1 MTGEAHLAGGG
12 RMGSIDARHPAQSRG
27 RKLAALGVGLASV
40 AVVVGAWL
48 GFAELLGGRALV
60 VVLVA
65 AFVLVS
71 AIGGWLWRALARAEA
86 REAEL
91 ERRVEERSRALEQIA
106 GARTAELASLLA
118 HVPFGFAFLDHACR
132 YELVNTTLARMNG
145 LPAKDHRGR
154 TLHEVV
160 PTFAPMVEPLVRKV
174 LATGESIEGIEM
186 TVAPMDRA
194 DEERAYRL
202 DLFPVLAPDGAVA
215 SVGVLLVDITERKRA
230 DRMEG
235 EIREARAR
243 AEQSL
248 SKLEA
253 ILGSMA
259 EAVLVSDAQGNF
271 VSLDP
276 STRNPSGSGIRAD
289 GRPLSPAIGMNLRD
303 FAGETAL
310 STLDGRE
317 LPLAEW
323 PISRAIRGEVFNDLD
338 LRLHRTT
345 GEMLVVRYAGRAV
358 RDAHGHVELGVVT
371 MRDVTRELRAA
382 EEREALLASERAAR
396 AEAQRAS
403 RLKDEFLAT
412 VSHELRTPLTAIAG
426 WSQILRKPGLAQA
439 TVSRGLEV
447 IDRNARLLTQLISDL
462 LDVGRIVSGKLKL
475 DVSSVDLEV
484 VIDAALESVRH
495 AADAKSIELSRCE
508 GERGRT
514 ILGDPARIQ
523 QIAWNLLS
531 NAIKFTSRG
540 GLVEVSCT
548 SHDTRVEI
556 AVKDTGQGITP
567 EFLPHVFERF
577 RQADASAARQHGGLG
592 LGLAIVRHLAELH
605 GGRVRAESEGPGK
618 GARFVVE
625 LPVAPISDDTE
636 PKAPSAR
643 APSPERAQ
651 ASLANVHDLSGARV
665 LVVDDEPDTRDV
677 VQRLLE
683 EHGADVVAAASA
695 EEALA
700 LVEARSIDVL
710 VSDLGMPGMDGFALI
725 REIRSGKRLEPSRL
739 PAIALTAFVRAE
751 DRRRALASGYQAH
764 IEKPIEPMELIAAVG
779 ALSLGRR
786 GTPSERKGA

>member
-1 MTGEAHLAGGG
+1 M
-12 RMGSIDARHPAQSRG
+12 
-27 RKLAALGVGLASV
+27 ALLLGIR
-40 AVVVGAWL
+40 L
-48 GFAELLGGRALV
+48 GFEERLGSRARFV
-60 VVLVA
+60 ELVA
-65 AFVLVS
+65 AFAFIL
-71 AIGGWLWRALARAEA
+71 AIHEAFRRALARAES
-86 REAEL
+86 RSAEL
-91 ERRVEERSRALEQIA
+91 ERRVEERTRELERIA
-106 GARTAELASLLA
+106 GARMAEIESLLA
-118 HVPFGFAFLDHACR
+118 HVPFAFAFFDRAYR
-132 YELVNTTLARMNG
+132 YLLVNAALARMNG
-145 LPAKDHRGR
+145 LSTNEHHGR
-154 TLHEVV
+154 TIHEVV
-160 PTFAPMVEPLVRKV
+160 PEFVPLIEPLLRKV
-174 LATGESIEGIEM
+174 FETGEVLAGFEVTAAGK
-186 TVAPMDRA
+186 DRP
-194 DEERAYRL
+194 EELRDWRL
-202 DLFPVLAPDGAVA
+202 HVFPVFTPGGAIT
-215 SVGVLLVDITERKRA
+215 SVGALIVDITERKRA
-230 DRMEG
+230 DRMELAV
-235 EIREARAR
+235 RDARAR

-259 EAVLVSDAQGNF
+259 EAVLVSDAEGNF
-271 VSLDP
+271 VSL
-276 STRNPSGSGIRAD
+276 NPS
-289 GRPLSPAIGMNLRD
+289 
-303 FAGETAL
+303 AGETAGDGIRENGRPVSPIIGMHLRDFFGRLVL

-317 LPLAEW
+317 LPLEEW
-323 PISRAIRGEVFNDLD
+323 PISRAIRGEVFSDLD
-338 LRLHRTT
+338 LRMRRPT
-345 GEMLVVRYAGRAV
+345 GEVVVLRYAGRAV
-358 RDAHGHVELGVVT
+358 RDPDGKVEFGVVT

-396 AEAQRAS
+396 EEAQRAS

-426 WSQILRKPGLAQA
+426 WSQMLQKPGPAPA
-439 TVSRGLEV
+439 TVARGLEV

-475 DVSSVDLEV
+475 DVSAVDVEA

-495 AADAKSIELSRCE
+495 AADAKSIELTRCE
-508 GERGRT
+508 GARGRT
-514 ILGDPARIQ
+514 ILGDPGRIQ

-540 GLVEVSCT
+540 GVVEVSCT

-625 LPVAPISDDTE
+625 LPVAPVRDE
-636 PKAPSAR
+636 PLANAPFVQ
-643 APSPERAQ
+643 PGSPESTRT
-651 ASLANVHDLSGARV
+651 SFANGHDLSGARV

-683 EHGADVVAAASA
+683 EHGAEVVAAASA
-695 EEALA
+695 EEALG
-700 LVEARSIDVL
+700 LVEARTIDVL

-725 REIRSGKRLEPSRL
+725 REIRSARTLDPSRL
-739 PAIALTAFVRAE
+739 PAVALTAFVRPE

-764 IEKPIEPMELIAAVG
+764 IEKPIEPMELVAAVG
-779 ALSLGRR
+779 ALALRRR
-786 GTPSERKGA
+786 GASRDSSGA

>member
-1 MTGEAHLAGGG
+1 
-12 RMGSIDARHPAQSRG
+12 MGSIEARQPVRSHG
-27 RKLAALGVGLASV
+27 RRLAGLGVGFVLV
-40 AVVVGAWL
+40 ALLLVLRL
-48 GFAELLGGRALV
+48 GFEEHLGGRVLLVELV
-60 VVLVA
+60 VVAV
-65 AFVLVS
+65 FVL
-71 AIGGWLWRALARAEA
+71 AIHETFRRALARAED
-86 REAEL
+86 RNAEL
-91 ERRVEERSRALEQIA
+91 ERRVEERSRALELIG
-106 GARTAELASLLA
+106 GARTAEIESLLA
-118 HVPFGFAFLDHACR
+118 HVPFAFAFFDRAHR
-132 YELVNTTLARMNG
+132 YLLVNAALARMNG
-145 LPAKDHRGR
+145 LSTNEHHGR
-154 TLHEVV
+154 TIHEVV
-160 PTFAPMVEPLVRKV
+160 PEFVPLVEPLLRKV
-174 LATGESIEGIEM
+174 FETGEGLAGFEVTAAGK
-186 TVAPMDRA
+186 DRP
-194 DEERAYRL
+194 EEPRDWRL
-202 DLFPVLAPDGAVA
+202 HLFPVFGPDGAVA
-215 SVGVLLVDITERKRA
+215 SVGALIVDITERKRA
-230 DRMEG
+230 DRMELAV
-235 EIREARAR
+235 REARAR

-259 EAVLVSDAQGNF
+259 EAVIVSDAEGNF
-271 VSLDP
+271 VSLNP
-276 STRNPSGSGIRAD
+276 SARNTSGSGVREN
-289 GRPLSPAIGMNLRD
+289 GEPLSTIVGMHLRD
-303 FAGETAL
+303 FAGTLVL

-317 LPLAEW
+317 LPLEEW

-338 LRLHRTT
+338 LRMRRPT
-345 GEMLVVRYAGRAV
+345 GEVLVARYAGRAV
-358 RDAHGHVELGVVT
+358 RDAEGKVELGVVT
-371 MRDVTRELRAA
+371 MRDVTRELCAM

-396 AEAQRAS
+396 EEAQRAS

-426 WSQILRKPGLAQA
+426 WSHMLQKPGLAPA
-439 TVSRGLEV
+439 TVPRGLEV

-475 DVSSVDLEV
+475 DVSSVDVEA

-495 AADAKSIELSRCE
+495 AADAKGIELSRRE
-508 GERGRT
+508 GARGKA

-540 GLVEVSCT
+540 GVVEVSCT

-577 RQADASAARQHGGLG
+577 RQADASAARMHGGLG

-625 LPVAPISDDTE
+625 LPVAPVPDEALSNTPHAQPRSTE
-636 PKAPSAR
+636 GAR
-643 APSPERAQ
+643 I
-651 ASLANVHDLSGARV
+651 SLANGHDLSGARV

-677 VQRLLE
+677 VQRILE
-683 EHGADVVAAASA
+683 EHGAEVVAAASA
-695 EEALA
+695 EEALG

-725 REIRSGKRLEPSRL
+725 RELRSARRLDPSRL
-739 PAIALTAFVRAE
+739 PAVALTAFVRTE

-764 IEKPIEPMELIAAVG
+764 IEKPIEPMELVAAVG
-779 ALSLGRR
+779 ALRRR
-786 GTPSERKGA
+786 GASRETSGA